1 MGKNQT
7 RYLDESEATGN
18 TMQRYGENND
28 FQIGIDVANDSAEDA
43 GDIYIEK
50 FKIFWKLQNF
60 CIFAPA
66 H

>member
-1 MGKNQT
+1 MVN
-7 RYLDESEATGN
+7 RCFYV
-18 TMQRYGENND
+18 
-28 FQIGIDVANDSAEDA
+28 GIDVANDVANDVAEDA
-43 GDIYIEK
+43 RDIYIEK